1 LVSSENL
8 LGVGLILMVGV
19 TEIALFKRLQRAL
32 RRRGKYL
39 RVADSKKQ
47 KRWGL
52 GRYYIADP
60 NGVIERDIDIEKRA
74 REMGI
79 LKLCETVEK

>member
-1 LVSSENL
+1 
-8 LGVGLILMVGV
+8 MVGV

-60 NGVIERDIDIEKRA
+60 NGVIEKDINIEKRA

-79 LKLCETVEK
+79 LKLCETVKK

>member
-8 LGVGLILMVGV
+8 LGVGLTLMVGV